1 MGDMASNRPTFRTK
15 FDLEK
20 RHHSHSDIRSKV
32 SKSQQK
38 MESSSSPSPSMEME
52 EIIKHMKHLPTF
64 LENGKQDRPLSF
76 GVMDWNRLQKWQDHH
91 HHHKPEFV
99 KSNKYNSPSSI
110 NSSSVFSTDGS
121 SSSPQSSQS
130 QNWSLASQKVNR
142 VTLQS
147 HFNQDSTPPPTINK
161 TPEIKTRNSSRSLS
175 PLRRFSFSSKSV
187 GPTERPESP
196 SNRAH
201 TSPLRRLLDPIFP
214 SKTSHEDSR
223 TKAKVKL
230 DFKSEIR
237 VDNVL
242 LPSSSSSSTNKQA
255 LFQTTVKNGRLLFT
269 FAVENNDILAATLTS
284 LTSGKNDNGNS
295 FFTFFTIR
303 EVRKKNGNWLL
314 SHGTKSKDCGFVPNV
329 TAQMKVLNSSNTREF
344 VLFSVNSSVQPQ
356 EELEAIVVKFSR
368 NQERFS
374 TTVVLPGGSHGVPIK
389 GEPSSLTDRWRSGG
403 VCDCGGWDEG
413 CRLKTF
419 TNRNNGAQ
427 FELFVQGEIGE
438 KRPMFNLSPLK
449 EGIYSVDYNSSL
461 TDLQAFSICISV
473 VESRKGLRNIES
485 GTRCHEGVP
494 VIYTPI
500 PGIKRNVTSKV
511 ISL

>member
-15 FDLEK
+15 FELEK

-38 MESSSSPSPSMEME
+38 MESSSSPSPSMET
-52 EIIKHMKHLPTF
+52 MKHLPTF

-91 HHHKPEFV
+91 HHHHHHHHHKPEFV
-99 KSNKYNSPSSI
+99 KSKKYNSPSST

-121 SSSPQSSQS
+121 LSSPQSSQS
-130 QNWSLASQKVNR
+130 QNWSPASQKVNR
-142 VTLQS
+142 LKIRGS
-147 HFNQDSTPPPTINK
+147 
-161 TPEIKTRNSSRSLS
+161 
-175 PLRRFSFSSKSV
+175 
-187 GPTERPESP
+187 TERPESP

-242 LPSSSSSSTNKQA
+242 PSSSSSSSSTNKQA
-255 LFQTTVKNGRLLFT
+255 LFQTTVKNGRLLF
-269 FAVENNDILAATLTS
+269 AVENNDILAATLTT
-284 LTSGKNDNGNS
+284 LASGKNDNGNS
-295 FFTFFTIR
+295 FFTF
-303 EVRKKNGNWLL
+303 LL
-314 SHGTKSKDCGFVPNV
+314 SVRLEKR
-329 TAQMKVLNSSNTREF
+329 MVLNSSNTREF
-344 VLFSVNSSVQPQ
+344 VLFSVKSSVQPQ

-374 TTVVLPGGSHGVPIK
+374 TTVVLHGGSHGVPIK

-427 FELFVQGEIGE
+427 LELFVQGEIGE
-438 KRPMFNLSPLK
+438 KRQTGN
-449 EGIYSVDYNSSL
+449 
-461 TDLQAFSICISV
+461 
-473 VESRKGLRNIES
+473 NIEENPRYS
-485 GTRCHEGVP
+485 DKS
-494 VIYTPI
+494 PI
-500 PGIKRNVTSKV
+500 
-511 ISL
+511 